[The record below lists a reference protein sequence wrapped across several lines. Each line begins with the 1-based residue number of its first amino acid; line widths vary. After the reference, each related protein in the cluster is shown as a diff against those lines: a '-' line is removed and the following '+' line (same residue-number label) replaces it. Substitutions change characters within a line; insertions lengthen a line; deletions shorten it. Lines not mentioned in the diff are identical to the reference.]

1 MKIKRRIYQFNMI
14 TFIIFPMI
22 LWLVYYLL
30 TQSTPYSISRTYYS
44 EIRYVFIIGMTII
57 LVNHFIMII
66 VEKTNYYR
74 LVLSILLTIC
84 YSLILM
90 FPTAYSGS
98 NETHVGLFM
107 VPIEIS
113 HIVHRISVLLYF
125 GLYIVDMIYLL
136 YKKRLGYMGILI
148 PFYIISMFLLISG
161 IAFDFNDLF
170 NGYTYL
176 MEMVLLDILAIYF
189 YFLSKRTSHTSS
201 DIMRDRKYVRLSNE
215 RRD

>member
-1 MKIKRRIYQFNMI
+1 MKIRRRIYQFNMI
-14 TFIIFPMI
+14 TFFIFPMI
-22 LWLVYYLL
+22 LWFVYYLF

-44 EIRYVFIIGMTII
+44 ELRYVLVIGMTII
-57 LVNHFIMII
+57 LVNHFLMII

-74 LVLSILLTIC
+74 LALSILLTIS

-90 FPTAYSGS
+90 FPTAYQGS
-98 NETHVGLFM
+98 SETYVGLFM
-107 VPIEIS
+107 VPIETS

-125 GLYIVDMIYLL
+125 SLYIIDMIYLL
-136 YKKRLGYMGILI
+136 YKKRLGYMVILI

-161 IAFDFNDLF
+161 IAFNFNDLF

-189 YFLSKRTSHTSS
+189 YFLSKLTSNASS

>member
-1 MKIKRRIYQFNMI
+1 
-14 TFIIFPMI
+14 
-22 LWLVYYLL
+22 
-30 TQSTPYSISRTYYS
+30 
-44 EIRYVFIIGMTII
+44 
-57 LVNHFIMII
+57 
-66 VEKTNYYR
+66 
-74 LVLSILLTIC
+74 
-84 YSLILM
+84 M

-189 YFLSKRTSHTSS
+189 YFLSKLTSHTSS